1 VKHQDNT
8 DTSTEGQPDQ
18 VALSSGPGRT
28 LSITI
33 TGVPVLPRT
42 KRRGSCIAAL
52 GEAFGRETIAA
63 GFNVAEDMPSE
74 AAYNRAAV
82 VVLEMMNRG
91 SIDLALLVNLIAAVD
106 GEATP

>member
-8 DTSTEGQPDQ
+8 DTSGERQPEQ
-18 VALSSGPGRT
+18 AALSSGPGASI
-28 LSITI
+28 SITI
-33 TGVPVLPRT
+33 TGVPHLPRT
-42 KRRGSCIAAL
+42 MRRGSCIAAL

-63 GFNVAEDMPSE
+63 GFNVAGDMPSE
-74 AAYNRAAV
+74 GAYNRAAS